1 MTADRW
7 AKLESLFDQA
17 LSLSESGRGQ
27 WLESLRGRDPVLA
40 AEVSRLLRNLDRA
53 GSFFDQAAPAF
64 RAHALD
70 PGEVVADRFEVLEL
84 AGVGGMGEV
93 YAARDRELGEQVA
106 LKLLPPGLVDRLPQ
120 QFRQEVQTA
129 RRVAHPNV
137 CRVFDLGKYARDGAA
152 CSFLTMEWIAGPT
165 LAARLAEGPLEPV
178 EADRVLREALA
189 GLEAA
194 HQAGVLHRDLKPS
207 NIMLRDAPLPSG
219 HRVVITDFGLARPN
233 AASEATPAS
242 AGVITGTPLYMA
254 PEQIEGVAAS
264 VKSDLYAFGLCAYEV
279 FTGQQPFGAGGPLA
293 AIVKR
298 ARAKPAAPATLAP
311 RTPAGWNRAILACLE
326 PDPARRPARVSELL
340 TFVETDRVPFSA
352 RLPRR
357 QVMLGALTATAASAA
372 GLAAWKLWP
381 AGSPESPGGVRV
393 LVGPAVNQT
402 GEPQF
407 DAWGVALHTQLA
419 QSNHVQPVRPEESP
433 ETLQL
438 MRKPA
443 GDPLSAGDLRHLA
456 LRLEVPLV
464 LHATL
469 SRVGENYA
477 LQLLLEKVAAG
488 SARAAG
494 AWPKTVLAENPRALH
509 SALHEATLWL
519 RRLTG
524 ESAEA
529 IQLNAKRP
537 EEVTTDSW
545 EALRNF
551 EQAERLHREGRTSDA
566 VILLRQAV
574 ERDPEFAMAH
584 ARLGDFSL
592 TLRDLHAGLT
602 AWQRAVALA
611 RRGRLSQR
619 EELRIRG
626 LYAADT
632 EDYAAAERD
641 FRTLALLYPH
651 DPRAQHY
658 IGYALRGLGRDA
670 EAIEAFLEAERQH
683 PSWTNHSNL
692 AAAYVAMGRLE
703 DAVRE
708 TRALRAAGRTPHA
721 AAIEGALR
729 FLRGDLAG
737 AAQDFRGLRTSAD
750 RTWASVGGHLEACLL
765 SETGEFRRAEA
776 VLEESRRLDEE
787 RGDRSAAARKWI
799 ALALLR
805 LRRREGTSARA
816 AAAEALRAEPSA
828 ATAVQAVRVLCAAGA
843 TEDAR
848 RLKGSFD
855 FPHEGQRARAG
866 ALWIEG
872 ELHAAEGRTA
882 RCVASF
888 EAAARLTPP
897 RYSRRRLWQAL
908 TAAGRTEDA
917 FRLAEAAVYSPG
929 RIWEAPHRNEP
940 GAFSDSLLDHAKLA
954 ARLGRQDA
962 AQSSLQRYRALRLA
976 DGVAHTR
983 YPPTTLA

>member
-27 WLESLRGRDPVLA
+27 WLESLRGRDPALA

-64 RAHALD
+64 RAHALE

-106 LKLLPPGLVDRLPQ
+106 LKLLPPGLVDRLPH

-137 CRVFDLGKYARDGAA
+137 CRVFDLGKYTRDGAA

-279 FTGQQPFGAGGPLA
+279 FTGQQPLGAGGPLA

-381 AGSPESPGGVRV
+381 AGSAESPGGVRV

-419 QSNHVQPVRPEESP
+419 QSNHMQPIRPEESP

-438 MRKPA
+438 MRKSA

-545 EALRNF
+545 EALRDYSQG
-551 EQAERLHREGRTSDA
+551 EQESRAGRTDRAMALFTSA
-566 VILLRQAV
+566 TR
-574 ERDPEFAMAH
+574 RDPQFVMAH
-584 ARLGDFSL
+584 MRLGDLNF
-592 TLRDLHAGLT
+592 G
-602 AWQRAVALA
+602 
-611 RRGRLSQR
+611 RGREADGLRAMQQAMAALERRPCSRR
-619 EELRIRG
+619 EELATR
-626 LYAADT
+626 AMFASDT
-632 EDYAAAERD
+632 LDYAAAVEHYRELEQAYPSDERSLR
-641 FRTLALLYPH
+641 FRVLPLCTLGRSREAVEVARRYTRMIPKAPRTWHQLAVAAIVAGEFTTAEEALTHLRDGARTNDYFGLQFRLRFQQARYDEAGADLQRAIAVARETGNAIRRSEYERRLAHYWADRRAFDRAEALLWDSIGESERAGFRSHMGQKLASLAYLDWLAGRGREAARRAH
-651 DPRAQHY
+651 DALVADPTVERYRRCGTILARA
-658 IGYALRGLGRDA
+658 GERSAVREALAALADLPQVRSAR
-670 EAIEAFLEAERQH
+670 
-683 PSWTNHSNL
+683 L
-692 AAAYVAMGRLE
+692 AAA
-703 DAVRE
+703 
-708 TRALRAAGRTPHA
+708 TIRAEEFLRWPGRAAPQDPVNEIPALLPAGWPREYA
-721 AAIEGALR
+721 LFRARVMGA
-729 FLRGDLAG
+729 DLKP
-737 AAQDFRGLRTSAD
+737 
-750 RTWASVGGHLEACLL
+750 
-765 SETGEFRRAEA
+765 
-776 VLEESRRLDEE
+776 
-787 RGDRSAAARKWI
+787 AARQVVAAKGIPWLTVEMDWPGAYGVAVD
-799 ALALLR
+799 ALKDSDAQAGMEFAR
-805 LRRREGTSARA
+805 LRQ
-816 AAAEALRAEPSA
+816 P
-828 ATAVQAVRVLCAAGA
+828 
-843 TEDAR
+843 
-848 RLKGSFD
+848 
-855 FPHEGQRARAG
+855 
-866 ALWIEG
+866 
-872 ELHAAEGRTA
+872 
-882 RCVASF
+882 
-888 EAAARLTPP
+888 
-897 RYSRRRLWQAL
+897 
-908 TAAGRTEDA
+908 
-917 FRLAEAAVYSPG
+917 
-929 RIWEAPHRNEP
+929 
-940 GAFSDSLLDHAKLA
+940 
-954 ARLGRQDA
+954 
-962 AQSSLQRYRALRLA
+962 
-976 DGVAHTR
+976 
-983 YPPTTLA
+983 

>member
-17 LSLSESGRGQ
+17 LSLSESGRGR
-27 WLESLRGRDPVLA
+27 WLESLRGRDPELA
-40 AEVSRLLRNLDRA
+40 GEMSRLLRNLERA

-64 RAHALD
+64 RTHALE

-106 LKLLPPGLVDRLPQ
+106 LKLLPPGLADRLPD

-219 HRVVITDFGLARPN
+219 HRVVLTDFGLARP
-233 AASEATPAS
+233 AAAGAATPAS
-242 AGVITGTPLYMA
+242 TGVITGTPLYMA
-254 PEQIEGVAAS
+254 PEQIEGAAAS
-264 VKSDLYAFGLCAYEV
+264 IRSDLYAFGLCAYEV

-340 TFVETDRVPFSA
+340 AIVLRDRVPFSA

-357 QVMLGALTATAASAA
+357 QVMLGTLTAAASAA
-372 GLAAWKLWP
+372 GFAVWQLWP
-381 AGSPESPGGVRV
+381 AGSPESPGGVRL

-407 DAWGVALHTQLA
+407 DAWGLALHTQLT
-419 QSNHVQPVRPEESP
+419 QSSHVQTVRPEESP

-438 MRKPA
+438 MRKSA
-443 GDPLSAGDLRHLA
+443 GEPLSAGDLRHLA

-477 LQLLLEKVAAG
+477 LQLLLEQVAAG
-488 SARAAG
+488 SSRAAR
-494 AWPKTVLAENPRALH
+494 AWPKTVLAESPRALH

-602 AWQRAVALA
+602 AWQRAVTLA

-651 DPRAQHY
+651 DSRARHY
-658 IGYALRGLGRDA
+658 VGYALRGLGRDA
-670 EAIEAFLEAERQH
+670 EAVEAFLEAERQH

-692 AAAYVAMGRLE
+692 AGAYLAMGRLE
-703 DAVRE
+703 DALRAA
-708 TRALRAAGRTPHA
+708 RALRAAGRTSQA
-721 AAIEGALR
+721 AANEGAVR
-729 FLRGDLAG
+729 FLRADLAG
-737 AAQDFRGLRTSAD
+737 AARDFALLRASAD
-750 RTWASVGGHLEACLL
+750 HTWASVGGHLEACLL
-765 SETGEFRRAEA
+765 CETGKLGEAEA
-776 VLEESRRLDEE
+776 VLDESRRSDEE
-787 RGDRSAAARKWI
+787 RRDRSAAARKWI
-799 ALALLR
+799 ALAQVR
-805 LRRREGTSARA
+805 LRRGDRTSARTA
-816 AAAEALRAEPSA
+816 AGEALRAEPSA

-855 FPHEGQRARAG
+855 FPHEGQRARSG

-897 RYSRRRLWQAL
+897 RFSRRRFWQAL
-908 TAAGRTEDA
+908 TAAGRLEDA
-917 FRLAEAAVYSPG
+917 FRLAEAAVSVPG

-940 GAFSDSLLDHAKLA
+940 GAFSDSLLDHAQLA

-962 AQSSLQRYRALRLA
+962 AQSSLQRYRALRQA

-983 YPPTTLA
+983 SLPTTLA